1 MICVWVN
8 ATVTWKSDNT
18 KVATVNSSGKV
29 TAKKTGTA
37 TITATGSNGKKAT
50 CKVTVV
56 SLSKTKYT
64 LGEKEKYTLKVN
76 GTKKKVTWKS
86 SSKNVTVSG
95 GKVTAKKKGSA
106 TISATVEGVT
116 LKCKV
121 TVKAAPSKLI
131 LKSKKKVT
139 IKKNKT
145 TQIKVNLPKNTAGEL
160 KYKSSKTKIATV
172 DAKGKVKG
180 KKKGTAKI
188 TVYAVNNSKKA
199 KATVTVTVK

>member
-1 MICVWVN
+1 M
-8 ATVTWKSDNT
+8 
-18 KVATVNSSGKV
+18 
-29 TAKKTGTA
+29 
-37 TITATGSNGKKAT
+37 
-50 CKVTVV
+50 
-56 SLSKTKYT
+56 
-64 LGEKEKYTLKVN
+64 
-76 GTKKKVTWKS
+76 
-86 SSKNVTVSG
+86 
-95 GKVTAKKKGSA
+95 TAKKKGSA

-145 TQIKVNLPKNTAGEL
+145 TQIKVNLPQNTAGEL